1 MNHLVELKQITKR
14 YGSRYILKETDLNI
28 DQGQSIAFIGRNG
41 SGKSTLLKIL
51 SGLVRPSGGTV
62 SYCGKPLFHYIPE
75 HFPKLNLTAH
85 QYLRAMGRI
94 DGITEGEFT
103 KRCQELLCSF
113 YMEDMAETP
122 MKYLSKGTLQKVGVI
137 QALLKIPDILI
148 LDEPLSGQDVQSQ
161 EMFVKL
167 MKEQNQGGM
176 TLVMACHEKYLVEQ
190 LAQEVYQ
197 IDQGCIKMQGGDIT
211 VENHD

>member
-1 MNHLVELKQITKR
+1 MKHQVELRQITKQ
-14 YGSRYILKETDLNI
+14 YGSRSILKETDLNI
-28 DQGQSIAFIGRNG
+28 DKGASIAFIGRNG

-62 SYCGKPLFHYIPE
+62 RYSGKPLFHYIPE
-75 HFPKLNLTAH
+75 HFPKLNLTAR
-85 QYLRAMGRI
+85 QYLGAMGRI
-94 DGITEGEFT
+94 DGIRKGEFAM
-103 KRCQELLCSF
+103 RCQELLCNF

-122 MKYLSKGTLQKVGVI
+122 IKYLSKGTLQKVGVI

-148 LDEPLSGQDVQSQ
+148 LDEPLSGQDVPSQ
-161 EMFVKL
+161 EMFVKRMREL
-167 MKEQNQGGM
+167 NQGGM

-197 IDQGCIKMQGGDIT
+197 IDRGCIKKQNGGIA
-211 VENHD
+211 VENHN

>member
-1 MNHLVELKQITKR
+1 
-14 YGSRYILKETDLNI
+14 
-28 DQGQSIAFIGRNG
+28 
-41 SGKSTLLKIL
+41 
-51 SGLVRPSGGTV
+51 
-62 SYCGKPLFHYIPE
+62 
-75 HFPKLNLTAH
+75 
-85 QYLRAMGRI
+85 
-94 DGITEGEFT
+94 
-103 KRCQELLCSF
+103 
-113 YMEDMAETP
+113 

-167 MKEQNQGGM
+167 MKELNQGGM